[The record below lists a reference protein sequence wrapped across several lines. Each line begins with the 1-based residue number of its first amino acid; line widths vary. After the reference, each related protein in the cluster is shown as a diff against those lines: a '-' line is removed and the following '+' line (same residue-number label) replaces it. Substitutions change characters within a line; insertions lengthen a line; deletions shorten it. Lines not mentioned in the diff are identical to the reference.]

1 MASILNIGTSALLA
15 FQRSLTTAGHNIAN
29 SDTEGYSRQR
39 VNYSTQIPQL
49 TGVGYVGSGVQVT
62 QIERM
67 YDDFLATQMRSAQTS
82 ASEMESYFDH
92 ASRIDNMLADTNI
105 GLDPAIQDFFDAVQS
120 VADDPASIATRQVML
135 SEAGS
140 LVNRY
145 HDLSQQFID
154 ANKNVNQEMDDL
166 ANEIT
171 GLAQSIAQVNQG
183 IVEALGASGGDSPND
198 LLDQREVLLN
208 ELSKLVG
215 ISVVPQDNGAWNVFI
230 GKGQALVMESTH
242 ATLTSVNSS
251 SDPSQ
256 QDIAFSNSLG
266 TQVVTGQL
274 SGGELGGLL
283 NYREEI
289 LNPAMNQLG
298 LVAIGMA
305 DRLNSQHQLGLDL
318 DGNFGGQ
325 LFASP
330 TIGVLENAYNT
341 GTAVVSASYLDTGNL
356 TASDYE
362 LQATNVADEFTL
374 TRLSDGQ
381 VTTINTGGSYPYS
394 TAEID
399 GISISISAAASA
411 GDRFLIQPTRNAANT
426 MELLISDP
434 REIAA
439 AGPIRAIQS
448 TNSAGGANQ
457 GSGEISQPDYSS
469 TANLPLSAPDTIT
482 LEWSATAH
490 AGAPGFT
497 VTGGPGGTIA
507 YDPATQPNGATFSF
521 PAYGGMSF
529 TITGTPAAGD
539 RFVIENN
546 SSGVGDNRNVLKLAD
561 LQSTNSLLGQ
571 TGGGAETAT
580 FQEAYSQLVSEV
592 GTKTHQAEVS
602 FNATDGL
609 RERHE
614 NSLLSISGV
623 NLDEEAANLIKFQQ
637 AYQAAAQVITVSN
650 TLFDSLISAIRR

>member
-15 FQRSLTTAGHNIAN
+15 FQRSLSTTGHNIAN

-39 VNYSTQIPQL
+39 VNYATQIPQL

-82 ASEMESYFDH
+82 ASEMESYFNH

-105 GLDPAIQDFFDAVQS
+105 GLDPAIQDFFDAVQG

-140 LVNRY
+140 LVDRY

-171 GLAQSIAQVNQG
+171 GLAQSLAQVNQG

-230 GKGQALVMESTH
+230 GKGQALVMEGTH

-256 QDIAFSNSLG
+256 QDIAFSNTLG
-266 TQVVTGQL
+266 TQVVTGQI

-283 NYREEI
+283 NYRDEI
-289 LNPAMNQLG
+289 LQPAMNQLG

-325 LFASP
+325 LFTSP
-330 TIGVLENAYNT
+330 TIGVLENGYNT
-341 GTAVVSASYLDTGNL
+341 GTAQVSASYLDTGNL

-381 VTTINTGGSYPYS
+381 VTTINTGGTYPYT
-394 TAEID
+394 TAEVD
-399 GISISISAAASA
+399 GIAITISAAAGA
-411 GDRFLIQPTRNAANT
+411 GDRFLIQPTRNAASNL
-426 MELLISDP
+426 ELLISDP
-434 REIAA
+434 RKIAA
-439 AGPIRAIQS
+439 AGPVRAVQS
-448 TNSAGGANQ
+448 TNSAGGVNQ
-457 GSGEISQPDYSS
+457 GSGEISQPDFSS

-507 YDPATQPNGATFSF
+507 YDPVTEPNGATFSF

-546 SSGVGDNRNVLKLAD
+546 SGAVGDNRNALKLAD

-592 GTKTHQAEVS
+592 GTKTHQAEVN

-614 NSLLSISGV
+614 NSLLSLSGV